1 MLPDYV
7 LVIIRSVMAAFTML
21 ILTRAL
27 GKKQVSQLNF
37 FEYILGITV
46 GSIAASMS
54 TNLNNRPLAELAA
67 LITWIALAFALETIS
82 LKSRK
87 LSKLI
92 DGEPLILIENGKI
105 MEDKMA
111 LARYS
116 FVDLIE
122 QLREKDVFSLSD
134 VEFAVLETDG
144 TLSVLKK
151 SQAQPVTPADLNL
164 SSEYQG
170 LSVELISEGTILK
183 QNLEQIGRDEKWL
196 REELKKRGLRLE
208 QVAFGIQ
215 DTKGRLYLDLYKDE
229 GINIIDASDYEGP
242 S

>member
-1 MLPDYV
+1 
-7 LVIIRSVMAAFTML
+7 MAAFTML

>member
-116 FVDLIE
+116 FVDLVE

>member
-54 TNLNNRPLAELAA
+54 SNLNNRPLAELAA

-105 MEDKMA
+105 MEEKMA

>member
-116 FVDLIE
+116 FVDLVE

-151 SQAQPVTPADLNL
+151 SQAQPVTPADINL
-164 SSEYQG
+164 SCEYQG

>member
-1 MLPDYV
+1 
-7 LVIIRSVMAAFTML
+7 
-21 ILTRAL
+21 
-27 GKKQVSQLNF
+27 
-37 FEYILGITV
+37 
-46 GSIAASMS
+46 
-54 TNLNNRPLAELAA
+54 
-67 LITWIALAFALETIS
+67 
-82 LKSRK
+82 
-87 LSKLI
+87 
-92 DGEPLILIENGKI
+92 

>member
-7 LVIIRSVMAAFTML
+7 PVIIRSVMAAFTML

>member
-1 MLPDYV
+1 M
-7 LVIIRSVMAAFTML
+7 
-21 ILTRAL
+21 
-27 GKKQVSQLNF
+27 
-37 FEYILGITV
+37 
-46 GSIAASMS
+46 
-54 TNLNNRPLAELAA
+54 
-67 LITWIALAFALETIS
+67 
-82 LKSRK
+82 
-87 LSKLI
+87 
-92 DGEPLILIENGKI
+92 
-105 MEDKMA
+105 
-111 LARYS
+111 
-116 FVDLIE
+116 
-122 QLREKDVFSLSD
+122 
-134 VEFAVLETDG
+134 LETDG

>member
-164 SSEYQG
+164 AANTRP
-170 LSVELISEGTILK
+170 VC
-183 QNLEQIGRDEKWL
+183 
-196 REELKKRGLRLE
+196 
-208 QVAFGIQ
+208 
-215 DTKGRLYLDLYKDE
+215 
-229 GINIIDASDYEGP
+229 GINQ
-242 S
+242 

>member
-1 MLPDYV
+1 
-7 LVIIRSVMAAFTML
+7 MAAFTML

-105 MEDKMA
+105 MEEKMA

>member
-105 MEDKMA
+105 MEEKMA